1 MWCWQEWRNWLY
13 LPAVAPGFDGMFCIA
28 KLIEMMT
35 IQERSLASMRTEL
48 PRVYHKT
55 YTVRCPWTVKGALM
69 RHLVETH
76 PAQDLE
82 LVDGVKILAHHD
94 DSWVLILPDAGEPLV
109 HLFAN
114 GNDRDWV
121 DESLREYRTR
131 VQAFVEQE
139 PGEQE

>member
-1 MWCWQEWRNWLY
+1 
-13 LPAVAPGFDGMFCIA
+13 
-28 KLIEMMT
+28 
-35 IQERSLASMRTEL
+35 
-48 PRVYHKT
+48 
-55 YTVRCPWTVKGALM
+55 M

-82 LVDGVKILAHHD
+82 LVDGVKIIAHQD
-94 DSWVLILPDAGEPLV
+94 DNWVLILPDAGEPLV

-121 DESLREYRTR
+121 EESLREYRTR

-139 PGEQE
+139 PGELRSEV